1 VTETPA
7 SDDLDLQRYIT
18 VIWRRRYV
26 IVAVTL
32 VAVLTAAALSFF
44 VLRRVYEA
52 SAVLL
57 VSGPQLQVTNPNVSV
72 SIGSGARLETSNT
85 TFQPALGSVVTAQ
98 SVEPLV
104 LNEVVAGLVARRL
117 PGQYDAAPDRLERL
131 MKKIKLAPVPGTG
144 NFVKLTARDFSP
156 AEAVALVRAW
166 AGAISDY
173 VKLISQMD
181 ARRTLASLDADLTSA
196 RARLAAAEGSLRDF
210 EAGSSLPLL
219 ESQVQDT
226 TRRIVAGES
235 RLAEIAGDAASRGG
249 ASLPGSASAAPDGTA
264 ASSRSAAQLRAEIAA
279 LKSSL
284 RASQSALT
292 AERQREAQVRQQADL
307 ARSVYQALAQARDE
321 LQAVAGTNAS
331 TVTVAVPP
339 VVPRRPVAP
348 RPLQNIV
355 LAAVLG
361 AIGATFAVLLADS
374 VGGLAPS
381 PGPTAKPSG
390 GPPAARAR
398 LPEELQGRSA

>member
-1 VTETPA
+1 MAETPA
-7 SDDLDLQRYIT
+7 SDDLDLQRYVG

-32 VAVLTAAALSFF
+32 VAILTAAVLSFF

-72 SIGSGARLETSNT
+72 SIGPGTRLETSNI
-85 TFQPALGSVVTAQ
+85 TFQPALGSVVTAP

-117 PGQYDAAPDRLERL
+117 PGQHDAAPERLERL
-131 MKKIKLAPVPGTG
+131 MKEVRLAPVPGTG
-144 NFVKLTARDFSP
+144 NFLKLTARDSSP
-156 AEAVALVRAW
+156 AGAVALVRAW

-173 VKLISQMD
+173 VRLVSQMD
-181 ARRTLASLDADLTSA
+181 ARRTLASLDADLASV

-219 ESQVQDT
+219 ESRVQDT
-226 TRRIVAGES
+226 TRRIVADES
-235 RLAEIAGDAASRGG
+235 RLTQIADDAASGSG
-249 ASLPGSASAAPDGTA
+249 ASLPRSASGAPDGA
-264 ASSRSAAQLRAEIAA
+264 ASSPGAAHLRAEIAA

-292 AERQREAQVRQQADL
+292 AGRQREAQVRQQADL

-321 LQAVAGTNAS
+321 LQAVAGTNVGS
-331 TVTVAVPP
+331 VTVAVPP
-339 VVPRRPVAP
+339 VEPRRPVAP
-348 RPLQNIV
+348 RPLLNMT

-361 AIGATFAVLLADS
+361 AMGATLLVLLADT

-381 PGPTAKPSG
+381 LAHTAKPSG
-390 GPPAARAR
+390 GPPAARAQ
-398 LPEELQGRSA
+398 LPEEMQGRSA